1 MTLRKVTF
9 KKTYWGLKK
18 KRHVGEM
25 SSLASYTSFS
35 GVFPGCVDMQWQQQ
49 DYEHCG
55 KRKPE
60 RHGIFF
66 FFCQCIENYQSKVYH
81 FLLDDASL
89 SITSVLSL
97 LELFHILI
105 IGFYNRIQS
114 YRMNFTLLLAERVN
128 ERKKT

>member
-1 MTLRKVTF
+1 
-9 KKTYWGLKK
+9 
-18 KRHVGEM
+18 M

-35 GVFPGCVDMQWQQQ
+35 GVFPGCVDM
-49 DYEHCG
+49 
-55 KRKPE
+55 
-60 RHGIFF
+60 HGISRTMSSVGRGSQRGMAFF
-66 FFCQCIENYQSKVYH
+66 VCLVFCQCIENYQSKVYH

-89 SITSVLSL
+89 SITYVLSL

-114 YRMNFTLLLAERVN
+114 YRMNFILLLADRVN

>member
-1 MTLRKVTF
+1 MST
-9 KKTYWGLKK
+9 
-18 KRHVGEM
+18 VGRGSQRGM
-25 SSLASYTSFS
+25 AF
-35 GVFPGCVDMQWQQQ
+35 
-49 DYEHCG
+49 
-55 KRKPE
+55 
-60 RHGIFF
+60 FF